1 MGNAEYMGTQFY
13 KYGGWGEWDQKR
25 LLYLWP
31 YFVGV
36 VRQNLHQM
44 LILMLSPS
52 YGVQV
57 WSP

>member
-1 MGNAEYMGTQFY
+1 MGTQFY